1 MIRTEEFPMMKKA
14 LSILVLLI
22 PGYVAAQNSPVTI
35 RHTSQG
41 TIVNLSRYIKKAVQ
55 KFDSSFVPLTAKDY
69 IRPLREKKYRGN
81 DNYLS
86 VCTGDFDR
94 NGLKDVVM
102 LGRSAGG
109 MRLIAAFQKKKNT
122 FALVGVKEF
131 PLFESGEEDAYL
143 QKNPA
148 RALNVTSDDKTIS
161 FDEDT
166 FMLTYFR
173 RGSVI
178 YKWKTN
184 EFVQYQLGN

>member
-1 MIRTEEFPMMKKA
+1 MIRMEEFPMTKKA
-14 LSILVLLI
+14 LCILVFLI
-22 PGYVAAQNSPVTI
+22 PGYVDAQNSPVTV
-35 RHTSQG
+35 RHTPKG

-55 KFDSSFVPLTAKDY
+55 KFDPSFVPLTAKDY
-69 IRPLREKKYRGN
+69 IKQLREKKYRIN

-94 NGLKDVVM
+94 NGLKDVAM

-109 MRLIAAFQKKKNT
+109 MRLITVFQKKKNT
-122 FALVGVKEF
+122 FTVVGVEEF

-148 RALNVTSDDKTIS
+148 RALNVTSDDRMIS

-178 YKWKTN
+178 YKWNTN